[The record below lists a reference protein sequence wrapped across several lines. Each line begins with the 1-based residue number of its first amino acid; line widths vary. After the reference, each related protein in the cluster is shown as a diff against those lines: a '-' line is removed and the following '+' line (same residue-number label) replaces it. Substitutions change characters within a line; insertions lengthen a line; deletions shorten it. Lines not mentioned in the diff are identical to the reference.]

1 MRPADLALLRR
12 RLLDWYERRRRRLPW
27 RETRDPYRIWVS
39 EVMLQQTQVKTAL
52 PYYRRFLKRF
62 PTLRR
67 LAGAEL
73 EEVLKLWEG
82 LGYYARARNLHRACG
97 QILAQHGGR
106 VPDTWEPL
114 RALPGVGD
122 YIAAALLSIAFDR
135 PHAVVDGN
143 VKRVLARLLALA
155 APVNRPA
162 SHRLFQAEADRLLDR
177 RRPGDFNQAMME
189 LGALVCTPASPQCA
203 LCPLQRFCAAY
214 RAGDAAR
221 YPRRVASRPLPEIQ
235 AAVGV
240 VFKKGRVLITQRPE
254 QGLLGGLW
262 EFPGGKLREG
272 ESPAAACVREIKEEV
287 NLEVVVEGPLT
298 LVRHAYSHFRIRL
311 HVFRCRFAA
320 GRVRL
325 NGPAAHRWVRIA
337 EIDRFAFPGANRKF
351 IPLLSQTVS
360 EADGPKAEGFRG

>member
-1 MRPADLALLRR
+1 MRPADIPLLRR
-12 RLLDWYERRRRRLPW
+12 RLLEWYERQRRRLPW

-62 PTLRR
+62 PTLRK
-67 LAGAEL
+67 LAGSDVGD
-73 EEVLKLWEG
+73 VLKLWEG
-82 LGYYARARNLHRACG
+82 LGYYARARNLHRAGALVLEC
-97 QILAQHGGR
+97 HGGR
-106 VPDTWEPL
+106 VPDRWEPF

-122 YIAAALLSIAFDR
+122 YIAAAVLSIAFNR

-143 VKRVLARLLALA
+143 VKRVLARLLTLTD
-155 APVNRPA
+155 PVNQSAARGV
-162 SHRLFQAEADRLLDR
+162 FQAEADRLLAR

-203 LCPLQRFCAAY
+203 ICPLAPLCAAH
-214 RAGDAAR
+214 RGGATAR
-221 YPRRVASRPLPEIQ
+221 YPSRAAPRPVPEFE
-235 AAVGV
+235 AAAGV
-240 VFKKGRVLITQRPE
+240 VFKNGRVLITRRPE

-262 EFPGGKLREG
+262 EFPGGKLRRG
-272 ESPAAACVREIKEEV
+272 ESPAAACAREIKEEV
-287 NLEVVVEGPLT
+287 DLEVVVESALA

-325 NGPAAHRWVRIA
+325 KGPVAHRWVRVA
-337 EIDRFAFPGANRKF
+337 DLDRFAFPGANRKF
-351 IPLLSQTVS
+351 IPLLSQR
-360 EADGPKAEGFRG
+360 PKAEG